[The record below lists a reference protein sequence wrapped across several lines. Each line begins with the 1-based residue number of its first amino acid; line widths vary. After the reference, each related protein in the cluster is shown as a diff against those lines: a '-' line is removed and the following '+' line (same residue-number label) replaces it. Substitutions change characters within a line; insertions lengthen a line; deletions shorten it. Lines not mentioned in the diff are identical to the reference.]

1 MTLSRWLRDYLYIP
15 LGGNRRGTGATY
27 RNLMLTMVLG
37 GLWHG
42 AAWTFVVWGA
52 IHGFAQCVEHWRR
65 TTREAR
71 GLPEPAD
78 TARRRWTARI
88 ITFNVVSLAWIF
100 FRSESISGAFD
111 YLVRMLNPANWLDA
125 SPLVSFGVL
134 LAIFVG
140 IAGQFVPRAFTA
152 RLMAGFS
159 RMSPVAM
166 GAVLGVVLLFINTLG
181 PRGVAPFIYF
191 KF

>member
-1 MTLSRWLRDYLYIP
+1 M
-15 LGGNRRGTGATY
+15 
-27 RNLMLTMVLG
+27 
-37 GLWHG
+37 
-42 AAWTFVVWGA
+42 
-52 IHGFAQCVEHWRR
+52 
-65 TTREAR
+65 
-71 GLPEPAD
+71 
-78 TARRRWTARI
+78 
-88 ITFNVVSLAWIF
+88 VSLAWIF
-100 FRSESISGAFD
+100 FRSESISTAFD
-111 YLVRMLNPANWLDA
+111 YLSRMLNPANWLDA

-152 RLMAGFS
+152 RLMAAFS

-166 GAVLGVVLLFINTLG
+166 GAVLGVVLMFINTLG